1 VVGLGAIHFVIDAL
15 KIAYNI
21 KSEVRYFVLDQSLH
35 FLSVL
40 VATYLASQFWTTMPV
55 GILPDTLL
63 YLSFTCAFTLAI
75 IVLCW
80 VWTNGLSEEQVRRYM
95 LLHWVKYRAL
105 AFEQRIGFALFALI
119 CFGQFIIK

>member
-1 VVGLGAIHFVIDAL
+1 
-15 KIAYNI
+15 
-21 KSEVRYFVLDQSLH
+21 
-35 FLSVL
+35 
-40 VATYLASQFWTTMPV
+40 
-55 GILPDTLL
+55 
-63 YLSFTCAFTLAI
+63 LAI

-80 VWTNGLSEEQVRRYM
+80 VWTNGLSEEQMRRYM